1 MKRLVSIAVCFITI
15 ISIAI
20 TNINAKTTTVY
31 YGFYGS
37 ETTVF
42 KKKGN
47 KLTVKVRSPIDYYK
61 KNRLFTGKTKGK
73 KKTFK
78 LSKKIKYYNAEVDNH
93 MRLYN
98 PKSVKKGSLKKIKNS
113 IKDAQ
118 NDYGEC
124 YIILV
129 VKNGV
134 ATKVVCCF
142 S

>member
-61 KNRLFTGKTKGK
+61 KN
-73 KKTFK
+73 
-78 LSKKIKYYNAEVDNH
+78 IADNQ
-93 MRLYN
+93 
-98 PKSVKKGSLKKIKNS
+98 G
-113 IKDAQ
+113 
-118 NDYGEC
+118 
-124 YIILV
+124 IILLM
-129 VKNGV
+129 NYDYEAMYLYAYNLMREQYEGV
-134 ATKVVCCF
+134 RYKARKLALNLIERLACR
-142 S
+142 